1 VDEAEVDSSWL
12 SRADRTVTAPVQPI
26 LLLGRADAG
35 SISVAT
41 LSLDQ
46 R

>member
-12 SRADRTVTAPVQPI
+12 YRADRTVTAPIQPI
-26 LLLGRADAG
+26 LTLGRANAG
-35 SISVAT
+35 SMSVAT